1 MSPLTFEGDP
11 WLHVAIE
18 SPVNAYTLGRP
29 VELRDGTT

>member
-1 MSPLTFEGDP
+1 MNPLTFEGDP

-18 SPVNAYTLGRP
+18 SPVNVLGRP